1 MTAYYVC
8 LIFIAAVST
17 SSCTIEY
24 PLGQTH
30 QSNFT
35 YPESQ
40 VTPLQNVYG
49 EATETAFGSSIQ
61 FTGQMK
67 QEAIDNALAQ
77 VPASNV
83 LLNYYE
89 TVKITMLP
97 ILPVNTTTYS
107 VQGMAAEAEVR

>member
-1 MTAYYVC
+1 MSARNLRLVC
-8 LIFIAAVST
+8 FVAAST
-17 SSCTIEY
+17 IGCTLEY

-49 EATETAFGSSIQ
+49 EATESAFGTSIQ

-67 QEAIDNALAQ
+67 EEAIDDALGQ
-77 VPASNV
+77 VPGANV
-83 LLNYYE
+83 LLNYNE
-89 TVKITMLP
+89 EVKIFMLP
-97 ILPVNTTTYS
+97 VLPVYTTTYS

>member
-1 MTAYYVC
+1 MSRRNLC
-8 LIFIAAVST
+8 LICLVVGST
-17 SSCTIEY
+17 TSCTIEY

-77 VPASNV
+77 APGSNV
-83 LLNYYE
+83 LLNYHE
-89 TVKITMLP
+89 SIEVLMLP